1 MKITGDKSY
10 LIQPYVKKTAEEER
24 VEGGKKSKKPSSKT
38 DRVEISKEGR
48 EKKLQEIKGLLEKV
62 PDVREEK
69 VTAVRTAIEDGT
81 YRVKGKEIAKKMI
94 KESIDEFV

>member
-1 MKITGDKSY
+1 MKITGDKPY

-24 VEGGKKSKKPSSKT
+24 VEQGEKSKKPSSKI
-38 DRVEISKEGR
+38 DRVEISKDAR
-48 EKKLQEIKGLLEKV
+48 EKKFREIKGLLEKV

-69 VTAVRTAIEDGT
+69 VAALRTAIEDGT